1 MNIGTNTWMFAKE
14 KDTTEVKLLV
24 SILHMLVMS
33 MIAFMV
39 FYRGYRAVAF
49 DNTMFKLYVY
59 TELPV
64 VLFYCYHFKYNSL
77 CYNGLDLL
85 VTRAKQTVTAT
96 LYLIIAE
103 NSLLLIILWLRI
115 SCLITATAWRTRDTY

>member
-1 MNIGTNTWMFAKE
+1 MYAKE
-14 KDTTEVKLLV
+14 KDTKEVKLLE
-24 SILHMLVMS
+24 SLLHTMIMS
-33 MIAFMV
+33 MITFMV

-49 DNTMFKLYVY
+49 DNTMFKMYVY

-64 VLFYCYHFKYNSL
+64 IIFYCYHFKYNSL

-85 VTRAKQTVTAT
+85 VARAKQTATPT
-96 LYLIIAE
+96 LYLVIAE
-103 NSLLLIILWLRI
+103 NSLLLVVLWLRI